1 MKRVYLD
8 WNATAP
14 LRKEAREA
22 MISSLDIIGNPSS
35 VHFEGRLVKGLIEK
49 ARLQLSESF
58 GCDPNGIIWTS
69 GATEAA
75 SLMMHNKRL
84 NCSDIEHECVK
95 SHGISNLIVN
105 SDGIVEKADE
115 FVLQGA
121 NSETGIC
128 QGENIKGAVM
138 SDQVQTFGKLPISFN
153 WLDVDSAILSAHK
166 IGGPKGVGAL
176 ILADGIDATS
186 IINQLAESW
195 VP

>member
-58 GCDPNGIIWTS
+58 SCDPNGIIWTS

-115 FVLQGA
+115 FVPSG
-121 NSETGIC
+121 C
-128 QGENIKGAVM
+128 Q
-138 SDQVQTFGKLPISFN
+138 
-153 WLDVDSAILSAHK
+153 
-166 IGGPKGVGAL
+166 
-176 ILADGIDATS
+176 
-186 IINQLAESW
+186 
-195 VP
+195 

>member
-1 MKRVYLD
+1 MRRVYLD

-22 MISSLDIIGNPSS
+22 IISSLDIVGNPSS
-35 VHFEGRLVKGLIEK
+35 VHYEGRLVKGLIEK

-58 GCDPNGIIWTS
+58 GCNPNGIIWTS

-75 SLMMHNKRL
+75 SLMMHDKKL
-84 NCSDIEHECVK
+84 NCSDIEHDCVK
-95 SHGISNLIVN
+95 SHGINRLNVDQN
-105 SDGIVEKADE
+105 GIVENLDE

-128 QGENIKGAVM
+128 QGGNIKGAIM

-153 WLDVDSAILSAHK
+153 RLGVDSAI
-166 IGGPKGVGAL
+166 
-176 ILADGIDATS
+176 
-186 IINQLAESW
+186 
-195 VP
+195 